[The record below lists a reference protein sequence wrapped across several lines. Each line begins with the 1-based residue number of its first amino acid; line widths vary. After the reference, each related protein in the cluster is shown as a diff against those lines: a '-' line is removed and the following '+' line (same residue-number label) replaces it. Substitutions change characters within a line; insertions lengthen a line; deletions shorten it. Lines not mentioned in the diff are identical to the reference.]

1 MRTIGRLALRVT
13 LCLGFLVCL
22 SVVGASGATAQ
33 TCPGSGGSGGSA
45 GSGSIPCAST
55 TTSPILNTSTTV
67 SGLALT
73 GEQAAL
79 PLAAAAGI
87 IVLVLGARHLR
98 RRANN

>member
-1 MRTIGRLALRVT
+1 MRLT

-22 SVVGASGATAQ
+22 TVVGATGAGAQ
-33 TCPGSGGSGGSA
+33 TGGSGS
-45 GSGSIPCAST
+45 GSGSGPGTGST
-55 TTSPILNTSTTV
+55 TTQATVAGNTTTTV

-87 IVLVLGARHLR
+87 IVLVLAGRQLR
-98 RRANN
+98 RRTDN

>member
-1 MRTIGRLALRVT
+1 MRVT

-22 SVVGASGATAQ
+22 SVVGAAGATAQ
-33 TCPGSGGSGGSA
+33 TCPGSGGSGGGG
-45 GSGSIPCAST
+45 GSGSGSNTCAST
-55 TTSPILNTSTTV
+55 TTSPVLNTTPTTV

-87 IVLVLGARHLR
+87 IVVVLGARQLR

>member
-1 MRTIGRLALRVT
+1 
-13 LCLGFLVCL
+13 L
-22 SVVGASGATAQ
+22 SVVGAAGATAQ
-33 TCPGSGGSGGSA
+33 TCPGSGGSGGS
-45 GSGSIPCAST
+45 GSGTNTCAST
-55 TTSPILNTSTTV
+55 TTSPILNTTPTTV

-87 IVLVLGARHLR
+87 IVLVLGARQLR